1 MNCVKRQSL
10 IMRIREYRD
19 ADLMEIV
26 ALFHQTVHRINIR
39 DYTLQQVNA
48 WAPDN
53 IDIDA
58 WRESLAAHNTFVAID
73 GDTIIGFGDIDDSGY
88 LDRLY
93 VHHAYQGRGVATA
106 LCDRLETSVRAERI
120 TVHASVTALPF
131 FLRRGYR
138 VVKERLVERRG
149 VTLKNYA
156 MERLLA
162 PDENQ

>member
-1 MNCVKRQSL
+1 ME
-10 IMRIREYRD
+10 IREYLE
-19 ADLMEIV
+19 ADLMEII

-39 DYTLQQVNA
+39 DYTPRQINA
-48 WAPDN
+48 WAPEN

-58 WRESLAAHNTFVAID
+58 WRESLVAHNTFVATD
-73 GDTIIGFGDIDDSGY
+73 GSKIIGFGDIDSSGY

-93 VHHAYQGRGVATA
+93 VHHAYQRRGIASA

-120 TVHASVTALPF
+120 SVHASVTALPF

-138 VVKERLVERRG
+138 VVKEQLVERRG

-156 MERLLA
+156 MERLLKPNA
-162 PDENQ
+162 NIIAFVRD